1 MCGMGRS
8 LGAVTALLRVALAV
22 MVGGAL
28 ALLVPSLVTT
38 TVGAPSTVVLA
49 AIAVA
54 VTAVI
59 ALGHPVV
66 VTRAHAF
73 RHPGGEGTPCFLAER
88 VVDPMHHPLRPR
100 APGPA

>member
-1 MCGMGRS
+1 
-8 LGAVTALLRVALAV
+8 

-38 TVGAPSTVVLA
+38 TGGAPSTVVLA

-54 VTAVI
+54 VAAVI
-59 ALGHPVV
+59 GLSHPVT
-66 VTRAHAF
+66 VTGAQVS
-73 RHPGGEGTPCFLAER
+73 RHPTGARTPCFLAER
-88 VVDPMHHPLRPR
+88 VADPTHHPLRPR